1 MGCTQNHTQPHRL
14 VQPTVT
20 SGFAASDVI
29 DPMKPKNK
37 QIAIIFIAACAV
49 LAGATAFFSSKPAAP
64 PEKSSPGTPAVAK
77 PALTVTTTQAQPSSL
92 PIALTANGTV
102 AAWQEASIGGESP
115 GLRLAEV
122 LVNVGDVVRR
132 DQLLARFAD
141 DSVQADVTQA
151 RASVAEASAMALEA
165 TANAD
170 RVRTLQ
176 STGTFSGQQINQY
189 LTAEQTAKA
198 RVESAKAALSAQ
210 LVRLKN
216 TRLLA
221 PDSGVISAR
230 SATVGAVPGNNTEL
244 FRLIRQG
251 RLEWRAEVTATE
263 LGRMVA
269 GTRVRVTTAGGADV
283 PGRVRMVAPTVD
295 PQTRM
300 GLVYVDV
307 PPMSSGNAA
316 AQFSAGPPQGKLAP
330 SGGSAVREAT
340 SPERARSE
348 ERTGASILPG
358 MFAKGEFELGSSSA
372 LTVPQQAVVVRDGF
386 SYVFLLSSDQRVS
399 QRKVQTGRRVG
410 ERVEVLQGLAPDA
423 LLAANGAGFLN
434 DGDLVKVVTDPG
446 QNSDQKSPIPQNQPA
461 QAAIK

>member
-170 RVRTLQ
+170 RVRALQ

-340 SPERARSE
+340 SV
-348 ERTGASILPG
+348 GASILPG
-358 MFAKGEFELGSSSA
+358 MFAKGEFEIGSSSA

-386 SYVFLLSSDQRVS
+386 SYVFQLSSDQRVS

-446 QNSDQKSPIPQNQPA
+446 QNSTPKSTPAHVLPA